1 MRVKTAQPVPS
12 LDIIAIIF
20 IIKNY
25 DNYMHYYEYYMTET
39 KFTTYLVITCS
50 NLRRYDQ
57 ITLHLTL
64 NMTESVP

>member
-25 DNYMHYYEYYMTET
+25 DNYACIIMN
-39 KFTTYLVITCS
+39 I
-50 NLRRYDQ
+50 
-57 ITLHLTL
+57 I
-64 NMTESVP
+64 